1 MLNKGTFALKAV
13 RSLSDNVDIVMY
25 N

>member
-13 RSLSDNVDIVMY
+13 RSLPIM
-25 N
+25 